1 MTDIQKVISK
11 FSGKDIRVFEENGD
25 LWIPVMDIADAIG
38 YGNDQLTRLLR
49 SNVELFKGFNLT
61 ISTVARQNSPP
72 ISIICV
78 NEQGFYMLLSK
89 ISLNQLRDECVK
101 EAIIEFNR
109 WMVSEIKRIRE
120 ERAVKLVPMRTPGE
134 VLKDEMSI
142 AVMIQ
147 EYLGLDKTLMM
158 VTAISRTE
166 KQTGTEL
173 TEYKNLLPPVVGP
186 VAILTA
192 TEIGK
197 QTGIPAAKVNIK
209 LAELGFHEKKGGVWT
224 LTESGKEY
232 GAPFYENVNHGSGST
247 WQGVINKWSPKIIE
261 MIRDMP

>member
-1 MTDIQKVISK
+1 MIDIHEIVDR
-11 FSGKDIRVFEENGD
+11 FSDKDIRIIEQDGD
-25 LWIPVMDIADAIG
+25 FWIPVVDMARAMNYDIDK
-38 YGNDQLTRLLR
+38 LR
-49 SNVELFKGFNLT
+49 KI
-61 ISTVARQNSPP
+61 ISRNIAVFSQGMLGEVTVSTPGGKQVAKA
-72 ISIICV
+72 V
-78 NEQGFYMLLSK
+78 NEVGFYSLISK
-89 ISLNQLRDECVK
+89 ISINSIEDDNIK
-101 EAIIEFNR
+101 EGIIKFQVWVANL
-109 WMVSEIKRIRE
+109 IKQIRKD
-120 ERAVKLVPMRTPGE
+120 RSVKLVPMRTPGE